1 MTGGGVGLPTHTHKT
16 SDKIRASALRCW
28 GWPFNYNNDKIKC
41 VIQRW
46 KYNISQKKYCKIYEY
61 HIRQLKF

>member
-16 SDKIRASALRCW
+16 SDKIRASALGCW
-28 GWPFNYNNDKIKC
+28 LFNYNNDKIKC